1 MWRAM
6 VLTAVFMV
14 VLLSAAATYTAVR
27 SSAIEA
33 AYPATGDFVEVDG
46 IKLHYVADGVA
57 RDDQPAIV
65 VVHGASSN
73 TRDLKLGLADTLS
86 QHYRVITFDRP
97 GFGWS
102 ERPDGRGALDPAEQA
117 ALLSHAVE
125 KLEIGR
131 HILVGHS
138 WAGSLVLSY
147 ALDHPQKLDGVLALA
162 PATHPWPGGV
172 AWYYTVT
179 AAPFVGELF
188 ARTLLLPLAELRME
202 GGTRSVFRPQTP
214 PIDYVQLAG
223 IPLILRPSSFRANA
237 IDVAG
242 LYEFVVRQSP
252 KYSGIRV
259 PLTVI
264 SGRED
269 TTVWPT
275 IHTAALEREVP
286 GARVIVL
293 DDVGHMPHYARP
305 DLIKSEIDL
314 LAAKN

>member
-1 MWRAM
+1 M
-6 VLTAVFMV
+6 V
-14 VLLSAAATYTAVR
+14 LSAAAVYTAVR
-27 SSAIEA
+27 THAIEA

-46 IKLHYVADGVA
+46 VRLHYVSDGEA
-57 RDDQPAIV
+57 GDDRPTII

-86 QHYRVITFDRP
+86 PHYRVITFDRP

-102 ERPDGRGALDPAEQA
+102 ERPDMNGGLDPAMQA
-117 ALLSHAVE
+117 GLLSRAVK
-125 KLEIGR
+125 KLGVGR
-131 HILVGHS
+131 HILIGHS
-138 WAGSLVLSY
+138 WAGSLIMSY
-147 ALDHPQKLDGVLALA
+147 ALEHPELLDGVLALA

-179 AAPFVGELF
+179 ATPFVGEFF

-202 GGTRSVFRPQTP
+202 GGTRSVFEPQIP
-214 PIDYVQLAG
+214 PSDYVERAG
-223 IPLILRPSSFRANA
+223 IPLILRPASFRANA
-237 IDVAG
+237 IDVAR

-252 KYSGIRV
+252 KYSGVRV

-264 SGRED
+264 SGTED
-269 TTVWPT
+269 TTVLT
-275 IHTAALEREVP
+275 AIHTAALEREVP

-305 DLIKSEIDL
+305 DLIKSEIDR
-314 LAAKN
+314 LANGGG

>member
-6 VLTAVFMV
+6 VLTGVFMV
-14 VLLSAAATYTAVR
+14 ALLSVAATYTAVR
-27 SSAIEA
+27 SRAIEA
-33 AYPATGDFVEVDG
+33 AYPATGDFIEIDG
-46 IKLHYVADGVA
+46 VKLHYVAHGDA
-57 RDDQPAIV
+57 RDDQPTIV

-86 QHYRVITFDRP
+86 QYYRVITFDRP

-102 ERPDGRGALDPAEQA
+102 ERPNGGGHLDPAEQA
-117 ALLSHAVE
+117 GLLSRAVE
-125 KLEIGR
+125 KLGIGR

-147 ALDHPQKLDGVLALA
+147 ALDYPQKLAGVLALA

-172 AWYYTVT
+172 AWYYSVI
-179 AAPFVGELF
+179 AAPVVGELF

-202 GGTRSVFRPQTP
+202 GGTRSVFKPQMP
-214 PIDYVQLAG
+214 PSDYVKRAG

-252 KYSGIRV
+252 KYSGITV

-286 GARVIVL
+286 GARVILL

-305 DLIKSEIDL
+305 DLIKSEIDR
-314 LAAKN
+314 LAAEK